1 MTASRIRV
9 LVLLLVVAV
18 IGTARP
24 SDLLAIQV
32 VTVEEH
38 WELRLGEPD
47 ANLSA
52 PQVTMTMS
60 PTSNLS
66 GRHFVFTL
74 NHRTYPQYSPGGM
87 QVQRWDGENAVD
99 SHSGSSTS
107 ALWHTGEV
115 VAWVQRLHLDD
126 GQLTFEVVDG
136 ESESWGSFGGDD
148 LRLHVASNLPNLNDY
163 RPGVSIE
170 ESGVGYAGNRVH
182 SLTLSRLIWITTDG
196 VTYEL
201 TAPIDVDTDLDP

>member
-1 MTASRIRV
+1 MTASRIPISIV
-9 LVLLLVVAV
+9 LLVVAA
-18 IGTARP
+18 IAANP

-52 PQVTMTMS
+52 PQVTMAMS
-60 PTSNLS
+60 PTSDLS

-74 NHRTYPQYSPGGM
+74 NHHTYPEYAPGGM
-87 QVQRWDGENAVD
+87 QVQRWYGDAAVD
-99 SHSGSSTS
+99 SHSNSIAS
-107 ALWHTGEV
+107 AMSATRDEI
-115 VAWVQRLHLDD
+115 AWVQRLHLQD

-136 ESESWGSFGGDD
+136 ESESWGSFGGED
-148 LRLHVASNLPNLNDY
+148 LRLQVASDLENLNDY
-163 RPGVSIE
+163 SPGISIN
-170 ESGVGYAGNRVH
+170 ESGVGYAGNRVRA
-182 SLTLSRLIWITTDG
+182 LVLNRLVWITDDG
-196 VTYEL
+196 LTYEL

>member
-9 LVLLLVVAV
+9 LFLLLVTAA
-18 IGTARP
+18 IGAANP
-24 SDLLAIQV
+24 SDSFAIQV

-38 WELRLGEPD
+38 WELLLGEPD

-52 PQVTMTMS
+52 PQITMTMS
-60 PTSNLS
+60 PTSDLL
-66 GRHFVFTL
+66 GRHFVCTL

-99 SHSGSSTS
+99 SRNGSSTN

-136 ESESWGSFGGDD
+136 ESESWGSFGGED
-148 LRLHVASNLPNLNDY
+148 LRLQVASDLPNLNDY

-170 ESGVGYAGNRVH
+170 ESGVGYAGNRVR
-182 SLTLSRLIWITTDG
+182 SLVLNRLIWITSDG